1 MRFSPSLFRPHAPLL
16 AALMISEGF
25 AVESRKVN
33 HRPRR
38 FGRSNYTNFGRLGD
52 ALSDLRGVMWLRRRR
67 RSPGGVD
74 EI

>member
-1 MRFSPSLFRPHAPLL
+1 
-16 AALMISEGF
+16 MISEGF
-25 AVESRKVN
+25 GVESRKVN
-33 HRPRR
+33 HRARR
-38 FGRSNYTNFGRLGD
+38 FGKSNYTNFGRLGD